1 MLTMAYRS
9 FNHFYDL
16 LLFVQVYILLSCF
29 VLKYRRRLDMFTLIF
44 LLFSLVDLNNLVLN
58 MVDEFI
64 SLQSTLIM
72 SVVTI
77 VTRNYIFDGI

>member
-1 MLTMAYRS
+1 
-9 FNHFYDL
+9 
-16 LLFVQVYILLSCF
+16 
-29 VLKYRRRLDMFTLIF
+29 MFTLIF